1 MLSQK
6 GMPLAMSTTCKNLEP
21 ASTNEQKHITYNVD
35 KMTFV
40 VKPVYNKG
48 SSRTIHEI
56 LLDLMVREV
65 EQTA

>member
-1 MLSQK
+1 
-6 GMPLAMSTTCKNLEP
+6 MSTECNIFKSI
-21 ASTNEQKHITYNVD
+21 AANEQDHITYNVD

-40 VKPVYNKG
+40 VKPVYNKS

-56 LLDLMVREV
+56 LLDLMLREV